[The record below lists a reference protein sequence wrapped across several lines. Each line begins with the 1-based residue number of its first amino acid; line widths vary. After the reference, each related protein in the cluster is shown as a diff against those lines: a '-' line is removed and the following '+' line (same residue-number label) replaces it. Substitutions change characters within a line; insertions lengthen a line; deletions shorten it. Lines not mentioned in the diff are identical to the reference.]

1 MQPFRWIIIKKLQKL
16 QTVNIL
22 YLYFNFIL
30 NSLIFYTS
38 GRHLT
43 VFNSQYLVQI
53 GGRFLEAKQ
62 IVEHPFQ
69 VELELEP
76 DTTGS
81 TTLIWWFS
89 KTDCGTAFPGRIRIR
104 TRYHWFNYFNMVV

>member
-69 VELELEP
+69 VELEP

-81 TTLIWWFS
+81 TTLI
-89 KTDCGTAFPGRIRIR
+89 
-104 TRYHWFNYFNMVV
+104 